1 MALMLAAV
9 ALSTSIY
16 DFTLKTANGEDYPLS
31 NYDHTPVILVVNVA
45 SECGFTDVNYR
56 ALQKYY
62 DEYHQYGFEIIAVP
76 SNQFGAQEPGTYDD
90 IVQFATTTYNVEFQI
105 FDKVDVNGPNAHP
118 LYTWLK
124 SNVDDGRDVA
134 WNFEKF
140 FVVDGQPWKRIAHN
154 VNLNS
159 LEDEILYAL
168 AHETSYHDDDH
179 DEL

>member
-1 MALMLAAV
+1 MRRHVRTLAMALMLAAV
-9 ALSTSIY
+9 AASTSIY

-56 ALQKYY
+56 ALQVHTLQHVHVVCMKILSSL
-62 DEYHQYGFEIIAVP
+62 FILL
-76 SNQFGAQEPGTYDD
+76 GTHSC
-90 IVQFATTTYNVEFQI
+90 T
-105 FDKVDVNGPNAHP
+105 KVDVNGPTAHP

-124 SNVDDGRDVA
+124 SNVDDGRDIA

>member
-1 MALMLAAV
+1 MRQHVRTLAMALMLAAV
-9 ALSTSIY
+9 AVSTSIY

-56 ALQKYY
+56 ALQ
-62 DEYHQYGFEIIAVP
+62 
-76 SNQFGAQEPGTYDD
+76 
-90 IVQFATTTYNVEFQI
+90 
-105 FDKVDVNGPNAHP
+105 VDVNGPNAHP

>member
-1 MALMLAAV
+1 MRRHVRTLAMALMLAAV

-56 ALQKYY
+56 ALQIMSSL
-62 DEYHQYGFEIIAVP
+62 FILL
-76 SNQFGAQEPGTYDD
+76 GTHSC
-90 IVQFATTTYNVEFQI
+90 T
-105 FDKVDVNGPNAHP
+105 KVDVNGPNAHP